1 MFTERGSKEV
11 EMKHA
16 KLYFELLQ
24 AFRGERLTALGFLC
38 TGDLINSRK

>member
-24 AFRGERLTALGFLC
+24 DFRRERLTALGFLC
-38 TGDLINSRK
+38 TGDLINPRK